1 MRWLILLL
9 ALSFVAGCDGGD
21 RRSGDGPSADE
32 EWELSGVW
40 ELGSDIECT
49 SALLSDTQLDMV
61 EAFLTEDFGT
71 FEVEQEGETG
81 RIYHLQSDFERT
93 VTLSDDMFSYS
104 YRGTLLD
111 GRGSFDVFGTV
122 QSNNE
127 VEIREEI
134 LAVSTNATLTCSY
147 FMRKI

>member
-1 MRWLILLL
+1 MRWLTLLL
-9 ALSFVAGCDGGD
+9 ALSLLAGCDGGGD
-21 RRSGDGPSADE
+21 RSGDE

-49 SALLSDTQLDMV
+49 SALLNDAQLDMV
-61 EAFLTEDFGT
+61 EVSLADGFGT
-71 FEVEQEGETG
+71 FGVEHEGEMG

-104 YRGTLLD
+104 YEGTLLD

-134 LAVSTNATLTCSY
+134 LAVSTDATLTCSY